1 MCMMCGGNRHKR
13 KPAVVTEKRLNN
25 FLQAFNWAKWNKSS
39 VIIVRAGM
47 GDRPQWRIDGKFKK
61 FNLSWTSAHP
71 GGAEPYLHILN
82 KKGALLLRYSRA
94 TYQASGLICELLSDQ
109 E

>member
-1 MCMMCGGNRHKR
+1 MCGGNRHKR

-94 TYQASGLICELLSDQ
+94 TYLVSKKINKMLSEQ